1 MVSGEKKRKY
11 LRCAAIVF
19 LCVFVLSAGFFVLEL
34 WESKQGLFADSGAHT
49 DGEESVFLDGK
60 EYVAKDNIETVLVM
74 GLDKFEGVSTGDS
87 YNNDRQADF
96 LMLFVFDNKE
106 NVCTALH
113 INRDTMAEMN
123 VLGVAGN
130 KVGTITQQLALAHTY
145 GNGKEVSCRNAANA
159 VSKLLLGAPI
169 DHYLSVTMDAVP
181 VFTDLVGGVEV
192 EVLDDFAGIDDTLV
206 KGERV
211 TLTGEHALHYVRT
224 RYGLED
230 STNESRMAR
239 QRQFLKALYEKTD
252 VCIENDDAFVADAVV
267 KMSEYIVSD
276 CSGNHLQ
283 TLFEKITTY
292 QLDTIRSL
300 EGKTVLG
307 EEHMEFYPEA
317 GSITAVVADL
327 FYTAVE

>member
-1 MVSGEKKRKY
+1 MVGGDKKRKY
-11 LRCAAIVF
+11 LCCAAIV
-19 LCVFVLSAGFFVLEL
+19 LACVFLLSAGFFVLEL
-34 WESKQGLFADSGAHT
+34 WESKQGIFAD
-49 DGEESVFLDGK
+49 DGTHANGEDTVFLNGK
-60 EYVAKDNIETVLVM
+60 EYVAKDSIETLLVM
-74 GLDKFEGVSTGDS
+74 GLDKFDGVATGES

-106 NVCTALH
+106 NTCTALH

-130 KVGTITQQLALAHTY
+130 KVGTVTRQLALAHTY

-159 VSKLLLGAPI
+159 VSKLLLGVPI
-169 DHYLSVTMDAVP
+169 DHYLSVTMDAVS
-181 VFTDLVGGVEV
+181 VFTDMVGGVEI
-192 EVLDDFAGIDDTLV
+192 EVLDDFGGIDDTLV

-211 TLTGEHALHYVRT
+211 TLTGEHALNYVRT

-239 QRQFLKALYEKTD
+239 QRQFLKALYKKTD
-252 VCIENDDAFVADAVV
+252 ACIDDNDAFVADAVV

-276 CSGNHLQ
+276 CSGNRLQ
-283 TLFEKITTY
+283 ALFDKITAY

-300 EGKTVLG
+300 EGETVLG
-307 EEHMEFYPEA
+307 EEHIEFYPEA
-317 GSITAVVADL
+317 DSVTTVVADL
-327 FYTAVE
+327 FYTEVG